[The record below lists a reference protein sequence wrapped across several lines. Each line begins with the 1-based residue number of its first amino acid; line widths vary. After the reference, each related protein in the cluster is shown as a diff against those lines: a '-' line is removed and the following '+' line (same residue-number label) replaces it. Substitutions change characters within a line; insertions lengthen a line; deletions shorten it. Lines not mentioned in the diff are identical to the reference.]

1 MRAMRGARRWV
12 PAAAIATLVA
22 LWPTTAWAHVTV
34 SPTSAPRDS
43 TSLVLSFQVP
53 DELPAADVVGLRIQL
68 PTAHPIASVTP
79 EATTGW
85 AVTTKLTTLAHPVK
99 TDDGTF
105 TQVVSEIDWSGG
117 VIRPGQFGA
126 FDVLVEGLPSDTGQL
141 VFHALQ
147 QYSNGQTVA
156 WIEQPSKG
164 DPNPQH
170 PAPTL
175 TLTTRSST
183 SGASGGSNPGGTAAG
198 SGGSGGSGGS
208 TLTASAKSSNWL
220 AVVALIVAGFAVA
233 LSLMVLW
240 LTRPSMRLDP
250 LVVPEGADDD

>member
-1 MRAMRGARRWV
+1 M
-12 PAAAIATLVA
+12 LV
-22 LWPTTAWAHVTV
+22 
-34 SPTSAPRDS
+34 D
-43 TSLVLSFQVP
+43 
-53 DELPAADVVGLRIQL
+53 
-68 PTAHPIASVTP
+68 
-79 EATTGW
+79 
-85 AVTTKLTTLAHPVK
+85 
-99 TDDGTF
+99 
-105 TQVVSEIDWSGG
+105 
-117 VIRPGQFGA
+117 
-126 FDVLVEGLPSDTGQL
+126 GLPSDTGQL

-175 TLTTRSST
+175 TLTARTPT
-183 SGASGGSNPGGTAAG
+183 SGAAGASNPGVTAAVAA
-198 SGGSGGSGGS
+198 GSGGS

-240 LTRPSMRLDP
+240 LTRPSMRVDP
-250 LVVPEGADDD
+250 SGVPDAADQD